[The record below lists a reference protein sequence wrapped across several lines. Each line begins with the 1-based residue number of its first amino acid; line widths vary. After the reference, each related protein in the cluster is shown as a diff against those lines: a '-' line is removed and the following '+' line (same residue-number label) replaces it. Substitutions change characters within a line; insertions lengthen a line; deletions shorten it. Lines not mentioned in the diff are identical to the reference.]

1 MENVMP
7 ELPQKLFMRYDDEEL
22 SKDNDEQFLL
32 RAENPEDISIEN
44 KVVIAGVYELTKKVR
59 IINRTEV
66 FDIDEE

>member
-1 MENVMP
+1 MP